1 MFARCTAAMAIAA
14 LMLADAPAR
23 ADAVADFY
31 KGKQVSL
38 IVGYGTGGGYD
49 VYGRLFA
56 RHLGRHIPGNPN
68 VVVQNMPGA
77 GSLRAVNHLY
87 NTAPKDG
94 TAIATFGRDMPL
106 LGVIG
111 HNPNV
116 RFDARK
122 FTWLGSSSS
131 YANDAYFLFV
141 RKDAAVKSIEDARRP
156 GGPPLVLGGTAEGS
170 TGNDVPILLRD
181 ALGLNIKLIAGY
193 PDGAAI
199 FIAVDRK
206 EVDGRLVGLSA
217 TQSAHPEWLSP
228 DSNMRNA
235 AAVRA
240 RHPPP
245 AFCRRADRAGACAQR
260 SGARADRTCG
270 TALPAVA
277 AVRGA
282 ARRSG
287 RPRAG
292 AAGGVPGGPSGPAV
306 SRGSRAPEDRREP
319 DRRRRGAARHRRH
332 RGGAARAA
340 RLHAQAAHREQGR
353 RLGSLNKSGT
363 LDSLRICATGST
375 SPRLRGEVASEA
387 SG

>member
-1 MFARCTAAMAIAA
+1 MRRTAVAITALVLASASAHSASKNARERAY
-14 LMLADAPAR
+14 
-23 ADAVADFY
+23 ADAVGDFY
-31 KGKQVSL
+31 RGKQINL

-116 RFDARK
+116 RFEARR

-131 YANDAYFLFV
+131 YLNDAYLLFV

-156 GGPPLVLGGTAEGS
+156 DHAPLILGGTAEGS

-199 FIAVDRK
+199 FIAVDRN
-206 EVDGRLVGLSA
+206 ELDGRLVGLSA
-217 TQSAHPEWLSP
+217 TQSSHPIWLKP
-228 DSNMRNA
+228 DGNMRILLQF
-235 AAVRA
+235 A
-240 RHPPP
+240 RLTRHQQFPDVPT
-245 AFCRRADRAGACAQR
+245 ARELALNDRAL
-260 SGARADRTCG
+260 
-270 TALPAVA
+270 ALIALVELPYRLSRPFA
-277 AVRGA
+277 A
-282 ARRSG
+282 
-287 RPRAG
+287 PP
-292 AAGGVPGGPSGPAV
+292 GV
-306 SRGSRAPEDRREP
+306 PEDR
-319 DRRRRGAARHRRH
+319 ARALQTAFLAVHKDPLYLED
-332 RGGAARAA
+332 AA
-340 RLHAQAAHREQGR
+340 RLKVDVSPIGADEVLRAIDDIAGAPPELLDYMR
-353 RLGSLNKSGT
+353 RLLAENKG
-363 LDSLRICATGST
+363 G
-375 SPRLRGEVASEA
+375 G
-387 SG
+387 